1 MTKVD
6 FELTLAE
13 VLKYLFQK
21 YPEGVMMN
29 SILNSVPGRYVPFI
43 VNILIYNDYAKN
55 NNWTITLTNLGYDT
69 ITNSNE
75 FSMKV
80 DLCLLKSCYDD
91 TESLFK
97 DLCGIIG
104 RDSKDAFYYINETEF
119 SQVLESFDTESCFR
133 RMSSENIG
141 NLEQLVDFGRCC
153 DLFKE
158 KNDGEI
164 KTFLEKLSSL
174 LNDRDPK
181 IERFEI
187 DKYLKP

>member
-1 MTKVD
+1 MV
-6 FELTLAE
+6 
-13 VLKYLFQK
+13 
-21 YPEGVMMN
+21 N

-55 NNWTITLTNLGYDT
+55 NNWTIALKKIGYDT
-69 ITNSNE
+69 ITNRNE
-75 FSMKV
+75 LSMKV
-80 DLCLLKSCYDD
+80 DLCLLESCYND
-91 TESLFK
+91 TESFFK

-104 RDSKDAFYYINETEF
+104 RDSKDAFYYINETEL

-133 RMSSENIG
+133 KMSSENIG
-141 NLEQLVDFGRCC
+141 NLEQLVDIGRRY
-153 DLFKE
+153 DLFK
-158 KNDGEI
+158 KNNDSEI